1 MMPTII
7 SNKCRKVIQKLFGVW
22 MQDQQHCQVLLSL
35 MLIQEKAKSLYKD
48 LKKKHSEESEGTS
61 FNTICGRF
69 HRSKARTS
77 LYNVN
82 VRGEAASADMVAA
95 WEFTEMLQEITGE
108 VTYLPEEVFNVDET
122 GLYWKRIPDQSYI
135 SKEEKLMPGYKA
147 AKDRLT
153 PLFSGNVSS
162 DLKLK
167 LLVYHSENPK
177 ALKNMAK
184 DSPCVKQ

>member
-1 MMPTII
+1 
-7 SNKCRKVIQKLFGVW
+7 
-22 MQDQQHCQVLLSL
+22 
-35 MLIQEKAKSLYKD
+35 
-48 LKKKHSEESEGTS
+48 LKKKHSEVSEGTS

-167 LLVYHSENPK
+167 LLLVYHSENPK

-184 DSPCVKQ
+184 DSPCVK